1 MWNDAFKVVKGK
13 TTSSLLHLFII
24 CDSILYTLGKVD
36 LRCFRREYGQIQ
48 TINQTHFYNCINSTG
63 KTVIYIYNSE
73 ADFLVFWPLI
83 HFVPEIC
90 ILSYW

>member
-63 KTVIYIYNSE
+63 KLWFQLNTAAHHVIWFIAEPAFE
-73 ADFLVFWPLI
+73 A
-83 HFVPEIC
+83 
-90 ILSYW
+90 